1 MDEIAVVEMERQD
14 KTKDLHCK
22 SKGFDIYSN
31 TTIIIFLAL
40 SLVTLLILFD
50 FQALHTPI
58 SSSSLKSWSFQKWET
73 LCKSNYNS
81 GNYSS
86 KLNEMTSKL
95 RDSVT
100 FLPLKDWR
108 FKPREGH
115 TWFMSTIED
124 IIEDDEVEYLYFPS
138 EVSKGRILCL
148 SARDRRDGGNNFYGL
163 AWPESLPANATF
175 MEGLTYVSDTYYDYN
190 NLFHGHATFCGVK
203 LMEATYEDDLKLE
216 TFERGNGLLCF
227 EKAVVMRH
235 NMGRMGQEKKREAYD
250 LMRCKARAFCNV
262 SQPEKVLNING
273 KMIPVIRLTLLMRKG
288 PRSFKNESVVIQIFQ
303 RECEKVE
310 GCKLT
315 AVHSEDLSFCDQ
327 VSLMSSTDIV
337 ASPHGAQL
345 TNQVLMDRGSSVME
359 FFPRGWK
366 ELAGV
371 GQFAHHWVASASGMR
386 HEGAWWDQQGDNI
399 CPPAES
405 DRCFKYFKGAQVGHN
420 ETYFAEWSRRVINQ
434 VKTDKLDQ
442 GSTES
447 PINSNICSCG

>member
-1 MDEIAVVEMERQD
+1 MDEIAVVEMERQE
-14 KTKDLHCK
+14 KTKDVHSK

-40 SLVTLLILFD
+40 SLVTLLILLIFKLYIH
-50 FQALHTPI
+50 QSLLLP
-58 SSSSLKSWSFQKWET
+58 SSHGQSKNGR
-73 LCKSNYNS
+73 NY
-81 GNYSS
+81 
-86 KLNEMTSKL
+86 
-95 RDSVT
+95 
-100 FLPLKDWR
+100 
-108 FKPREGH
+108 EGH

-124 IIEDDEVEYLYFPS
+124 TIEDDEVEYLYFPS
-138 EVSKGRILCL
+138 EASKGRILCL

-163 AWPESLPANATF
+163 AWPESLPDNATF
-175 MEGLTYVSDTYYDYN
+175 MNGLTYVSDTYYDYN
-190 NLFHGHATFCGVK
+190 NLFHEKGCEKPSRWVLFHWGELRTGMVTWLQK

-216 TFERGNGLLCF
+216 TFETGNGLLCF
-227 EKAVVMRH
+227 EKTVVMRH

-262 SQPEKVLNING
+262 SQPEKVLSING
-273 KMIPVIRLTLLMRKG
+273 KLIPVIRLTLLMRKG

-303 RECEKVE
+303 SECEKIE

-345 TNQVLMDRGSSVME
+345 TNQVLMD
-359 FFPRGWK
+359 RGWK

-434 VKTDKLDQ
+434 VKTDKLEQ
-442 GSTES
+442 VIKSLGTTES